1 MQDLQ
6 RPCQPLRLQHSP
18 LNAAAA
24 PATPACTAMLPI
36 FPSPQVSG
44 SFFAISF
51 RTSPA
56 ICIQADPA
64 LAECQL
70 LPHLVLVEDFPDAA
84 IRSRRIAAQTRRA
97 VMSSFLIG
105 TNIDRSLR
113 NGGARSTRCL
123 TAGRTESESSGLSSQ
138 RIALIGLSKAPDMP
152 RLIPV
157 VEDEYSAL
165 FRISLN
171 PSVSVESRFWTH
183 LRRSRSLLRP
193 AACACRHRYQI
204 HPCLRIALSAQ

>member
-1 MQDLQ
+1 MALDA
-6 RPCQPLRLQHSP
+6 RSP
-18 LNAAAA
+18 ATVPAIA
-24 PATPACTAMLPI
+24 PAAFPAQCGSSSGHTRMHRHVAYLPFAPGIGI
-36 FPSPQVSG
+36 FLRHFLQDITCDLHPKLTQ
-44 SFFAISF
+44 
-51 RTSPA
+51 R
-56 ICIQADPA
+56 
-64 LAECQL
+64 LLECQL

-123 TAGRTESESSGLSSQ
+123 TAGRTESESSGLSPS
-138 RIALIGLSKAPDMP
+138 ASPLIGLSKAPDMP

-193 AACACRHRYQI
+193 AACL
-204 HPCLRIALSAQ
+204 PT